1 MVVDGTF
8 AVAREIPVSVV
19 GHVDDRWNLVSCSLK
34 HHIKLVGRGDGVSD
48 FDA

>member
-8 AVAREIPVSVV
+8 AAAREIPVGVV

-34 HHIKLVGRGDGVSD
+34 HHIKLVGRGDRVSD